1 MASASA
7 TIARVG
13 TGARIVTQVT
23 WTLTQTNDVGEVIDA
38 SNIPDFDF
46 MSEFC
51 WHATGTW
58 NGATV
63 SAQGSNTDTAAL
75 YADLTNAFTGTALT
89 WTANGAPKLQ
99 GERPRYLRPAATSA
113 GASTSVIV
121 VLIMRRNMG
130 AF

>member
-1 MASASA
+1 MATASV

-13 TGARIVTQVT
+13 TGPQLVVSAT
-23 WTLTQTNDVGEVIDA
+23 WTLTQAINVGEVISA
-38 SNIPDFDF
+38 ENVQNFDF
-46 MSEFC
+46 FNDFC

-75 YADLTNAFTGTALT
+75 YGDLTNAFTGTALS
-89 WTANGAPKLQ
+89 WTADGSPKQQ
-99 GERPRYLRPAATSA
+99 GERPRYLRPNAASA
-113 GASTSVIV
+113 GASTSVVV

-130 AF
+130 VL